1 MASITMTVK
10 QAVEFTN
17 LSHTTIYAL
26 IKEGRLSKIKIGR
39 RTLLQRN
46 ELIELVTPAQAV
58 IMAKHQSSIADN
70 TVRRPPEC
78 NDTTVVTGGQS

>member
-26 IKEGRLSKIKIGR
+26 IKEGRLSKTKVGR
-39 RTLLQRN
+39 RTLLRRS
-46 ELIELVTPAQAV
+46 ELINLVTPVEAV
-58 IMAKHQSSIADN
+58 A
-70 TVRRPPEC
+70 
-78 NDTTVVTGGQS
+78 GGQS

>member
-46 ELIELVTPAQAV
+46 ELIKLVTPAQAV
-58 IMAKHQSSIADN
+58 IMAERQSSIEDN
-70 TVRRPPEC
+70 TVMRQPER